1 MMSTDWGSH
10 QMSTSFFLFRYDLG
24 TMSLN
29 QVGELRKYHQFIGI
43 FSTEK
48 GTFDHKSTNQPKPPE
63 VPSKEGTLFVLQGF
77 LRFLIFSRYQARYQ
91 KPFFRYQIYFLFKFI

>member
-1 MMSTDWGSH
+1 MSTDWGSH

-48 GTFDHKSTNQPKPPE
+48 GTFDHKSTNQPNPLKRCRKA
-63 VPSKEGTLFVLQGF
+63 SH
-77 LRFLIFSRYQARYQ
+77 
-91 KPFFRYQIYFLFKFI
+91 FLFIPVFIRVCEFLLLTTVLY

>member
-63 VPSKEGTLFVLQGF
+63 ESPCGSHFLCYAIYSQCLQGF
-77 LRFLIFSRYQARYQ
+77 KRLQ
-91 KPFFRYQIYFLFKFI
+91 

>member
-29 QVGELRKYHQFIGI
+29 QVGELRKHHQFIGI

-63 VPSKEGTLFVLQGF
+63 SRHDSICRLLFLGNIRACED
-77 LRFLIFSRYQARYQ
+77 L
-91 KPFFRYQIYFLFKFI
+91 LF

>member
-63 VPSKEGTLFVLQGF
+63 ENGNLDIFFVF
-77 LRFLIFSRYQARYQ
+77 LV
-91 KPFFRYQIYFLFKFI
+91 

>member
-63 VPSKEGTLFVLQGF
+63 ETLRRLILFVYKA
-77 LRFLIFSRYQARYQ
+77 LRSFCFALGGI
-91 KPFFRYQIYFLFKFI
+91 

>member
-63 VPSKEGTLFVLQGF
+63 ARSKDLAFFVLCH
-77 LRFLIFSRYQARYQ
+77 IT
-91 KPFFRYQIYFLFKFI
+91 PMFIKI

>member
-63 VPSKEGTLFVLQGF
+63 ESHLALIFVL
-77 LRFLIFSRYQARYQ
+77 
-91 KPFFRYQIYFLFKFI
+91 KPVFIRVCDF

>member
-29 QVGELRKYHQFIGI
+29 QVGELRKHHQFIGI

-63 VPSKEGTLFVLQGF
+63 DGTNQCSVIFLPLFSKLF
-77 LRFLIFSRYQARYQ
+77 I
-91 KPFFRYQIYFLFKFI
+91 IYNI

>member
-1 MMSTDWGSH
+1 MNSLSFALDFFLINFFFMMSTDWGSH
-10 QMSTSFFLFRYDLG
+10 QMSTFFFLFRYDLG

-48 GTFDHKSTNQPKPPE
+48 GTFDHKSTNQPKPPATSNE
-63 VPSKEGTLFVLQGF
+63 KLE
-77 LRFLIFSRYQARYQ
+77 LI
-91 KPFFRYQIYFLFKFI
+91 

>member
-63 VPSKEGTLFVLQGF
+63 EDTISVCPHFCAVITPFVNF
-77 LRFLIFSRYQARYQ
+77 
-91 KPFFRYQIYFLFKFI
+91 

>member
-63 VPSKEGTLFVLQGF
+63 IPSEMAGYFVYKGFVPFYICT
-77 LRFLIFSRYQARYQ
+77 RYSNRY
-91 KPFFRYQIYFLFKFI
+91 PF

>member
-63 VPSKEGTLFVLQGF
+63 ESDETISLSFFVVITGGF
-77 LRFLIFSRYQARYQ
+77 VILIIL
-91 KPFFRYQIYFLFKFI
+91 KMLLH

>member
-63 VPSKEGTLFVLQGF
+63 ESA
-77 LRFLIFSRYQARYQ
+77 RRALIFFAHFTMVCEASILL
-91 KPFFRYQIYFLFKFI
+91 K

>member
-48 GTFDHKSTNQPKPPE
+48 GTFDHKSTNQPKPPAINLCSFCP
-63 VPSKEGTLFVLQGF
+63 VITGF
-77 LRFLIFSRYQARYQ
+77 FLICVR
-91 KPFFRYQIYFLFKFI
+91 